1 MKSNDIKILKIKP
14 IKQGLLDNQ
23 DTDYQEPSLITKS
36 HFFSGENSHFF
47 NNGFFATKPSLQKQM
62 LEQNYSFSL
71 TQCRELNLNLD
82 NPDALRVLH
91 NQVKKLEQEKTN
103 FHQRL
108 DKIKATF
115 DEKALFHYDSYLQEP
130 PVITKKVDLNHF
142 NYNPGHRPL
151 KDERINVDR
160 TLLKAQARAIAQKIV
175 QKTEQESPDKTTE
188 IVVKNETVSEPKS
201 ILAAHFPK
209 VTTINPAPKKDIIV
223 TQSYNN
229 KTQKQQNSS
238 WAKSQ
243 PFFANTINLG
253 KQEPKFEQTNTSEQ
267 STAKPEDKGINLK
280 VSLDCASQVY
290 DETDV
295 MEWDI
300 TKRPNLGLDHTTNKY
315 YHQEETPK
323 KEEDTVTDLS
333 LEQKD
338 DSETSRAIEIDE
350 PVGSYRINNFY
361 TSLFDTPL
369 PAAKSVKPAANVKI
383 KRIRGKKQDKHVN
396 SNDEELTQE
405 NKKNTVQ
412 ATTFFSNS
420 YKIQQLPN
428 ERQKIS
434 KIRKNNIITWRN
446 PVILTARII
455 AIVGLIL
462 LCSTFL
468 IFNNWINNSSLDLYN
483 FITTT
488 FGKFDFI
495 QTNEDYLLSNRLFMI
510 ILLSVYAI
518 VIILPFSVIPNFKI
532 QLFLFLP
539 LGLLFL
545 GAIMGI
551 ALYGYFYKNNN
562 FVLTSSIMQIVS
574 YSFLILANILML
586 IEILYLKRQKR

>member
-14 IKQGLLDNQ
+14 IKQGLLNNQ
-23 DTDYQEPSLITKS
+23 YPDYQEPSLITKS
-36 HFFSGENSHFF
+36 HFFGGENSHFF

-62 LEQNYSFSL
+62 LEQNYSSSL
-71 TQCRELNLNLD
+71 TRCRELNLNLD

-91 NQVKKLEQEKTN
+91 NQAKMLEQEKTN

-115 DEKALFHYDSYLQEP
+115 DEKAPFHYDSYLQEP

-142 NYNPGHRPL
+142 NDNPDHRPL
-151 KDERINVDR
+151 KDDRINVDR

-188 IVVKNETVSEPKS
+188 IVVKNETVSKPKS

-209 VTTINPAPKKDIIV
+209 VTTINPAPKKDVIV

-238 WAKSQ
+238 WGKSQ

-280 VSLDCASQVY
+280 VSLDRASQVY

-323 KEEDTVTDLS
+323 KEEDKVTDLL

-369 PAAKSVKPAANVKI
+369 PAAKSVKRAANVKI
-383 KRIRGKKQDKHVN
+383 KRIRGKKRDKHVN

-428 ERQKIS
+428 GRQRIS

-532 QLFLFLP
+532 QLYLFLP

-586 IEILYLKRQKR
+586 IGILYLKRQKR